1 MTEEGFTDT
10 PEPTTYK
17 IKAAVSLN
25 EYVSPAGVIESVVD
39 CLSDQFDT
47 DPSCVDVKAVE
58 YRNIEAKS
66 KVEFNIGPLQT
77 ELSLE
82 EVENKVEDAL
92 AGSKVMTSKHSEAS
106 VISSIP

>member
-1 MTEEGFTDT
+1 MAEKGFTDRV
-10 PEPTTYK
+10 EPTTYK

-47 DPSCVDVKAVE
+47 DPSCVDVKTVE
-58 YRNIEAKS
+58 YRNIETES

-77 ELSLE
+77 ESSLE
-82 EVENKVEDAL
+82 EIENMVEDAL
-92 AGSKVMTSKHSEAS
+92 AGSKVMTSKHSKPS
-106 VISSIP
+106 VVSTIP